1 MNQHERDK
9 KAYLTATPMQRDVVR
24 RLLTDVLACLRAQYL
39 SYQTSHWQV
48 VGGSFYG
55 NHLLFDRLYQSVQ
68 EQVDQLAEKIAGYL
82 GGDALDLN
90 RQVEAIYNFTLDWGR
105 ISCHHKR
112 GIRSEED
119 LQEAIRVA
127 YEGIKG
133 ARAMTLGL
141 DDWLM
146 ATANSHEENTYLL
159 QQTLTEPL
167 TQKQAGDHPM
177 VSHKEAQK
185 IAKDLLSRI
194 EAVGYLEASIAA
206 KKMRVGGFEFG
217 DHRSAMK
224 TLKFHAKGTLPFG
237 VESAAEP
244 LHWIA
249 QDELQDYQR
258 VLRVAEGAARK
269 KRKRGSGA
277 PTAEDAF
284 YDDPE
289 KKEVLEFSQ
298 SNAISNNPE
307 IAEKASEQD
316 NMDVSEAKA
325 VAEADEAPP
334 TPDEIKDEPGGA
346 AFSTLNRY
354 VIQTEVP
361 GEKKVVQMNKD
372 RMARWSEELL

>member
-1 MNQHERDK
+1 MTQHRRDK
-9 KAYLTATPMQRDVVR
+9 KAYLNATPMQRDVVR
-24 RLLTDVLACLRAQYL
+24 RLLCDVLACLRAQYL

-48 VGGSFYG
+48 VGGSFFG
-55 NHLLFDRLYQSVQ
+55 NHLLFERLYQSVQ

-112 GIRSEED
+112 GVRSEED
-119 LQEAIRVA
+119 LQEAIKVA
-127 YEGIKG
+127 YEGIK
-133 ARAMTLGL
+133 AINAMTLGL

-146 ATANSHEENTYLL
+146 STANSHEENTYLL
-159 QQTLTEPL
+159 QQTLTEPP
-167 TQKQAGDHPM
+167 TQKQAGGPTLI
-177 VSHKEAQK
+177 SHREAQK

-194 EAVGYLEASIAA
+194 ETVGYLEVAMAA
-206 KKMRVGGFEFG
+206 KRMHVGGFEFT
-217 DHRSAMK
+217 DRENAMK
-224 TLKFHAKGTLPFG
+224 TLESYAKGILPFG

-244 LHWIA
+244 LHGLS

-277 PTAEDAF
+277 PTAEGDF

-289 KKEVLEFSQ
+289 RKEVLEFSQ

-316 NMDVSEAKA
+316 HMDVSEATA
-325 VAEADEAPP
+325 VADADEAPP
-334 TPDEIKDEPGGA
+334 TPAEIAEKPGGS

-354 VIQTEVP
+354 VIQTEVA
-361 GEKKVVQMNKD
+361 GEEKVVQMNKK
-372 RMARWSEELL
+372 RMALWSEELL